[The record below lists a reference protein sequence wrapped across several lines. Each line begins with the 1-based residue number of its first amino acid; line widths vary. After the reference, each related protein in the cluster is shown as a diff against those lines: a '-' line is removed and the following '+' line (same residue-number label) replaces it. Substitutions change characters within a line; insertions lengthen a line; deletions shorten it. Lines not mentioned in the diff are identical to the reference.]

1 MDQRQMSRRELL
13 AASAI
18 SGAAGLIIS
27 ETASAQ
33 GSAPEAAGAEK
44 PSTGEGPVY
53 PDLVPSSRVSYE
65 VTRTDEEWKAMLTP
79 EEYRILRK
87 EGTEPRRSNP
97 LWEEERPGKYYCRG
111 CGLHVYSGEEKVVL
125 RIGWLFFKHA
135 ELDSVLL
142 GIHESTN
149 YGRRPK
155 KERVAQA
162 HCRRCGSHFGHVLI
176 INREILHCVNGT
188 SFIYKPDAA

>member
-1 MDQRQMSRRELL
+1 MVQRILTRRDVLTAGAMTSTVAL
-13 AASAI
+13 I
-18 SGAAGLIIS
+18 AAGPAAAQPA
-27 ETASAQ
+27 ETAPA
-33 GSAPEAAGAEK
+33 APL
-44 PSTGEGPVY
+44 PSGPTY
-53 PDLVPSSRVSYE
+53 PELIPSGPLPYE
-65 VTRTDEEWKAMLTP
+65 IQRTDEEWQAMLTE

-125 RIGWLFFKHA
+125 RIGWLFFKHG

-155 KERVAQA
+155 KQRVAQA

-188 SFIYKPDAA
+188 SFIFKPEAA